1 MKVCSRCKEEKS
13 LLEFGID
20 KKTKD
25 GRNCYCKECA
35 KIRGREYRVKNLDK
49 VTASKQKWKDNNPD
63 YTKSY
68 YDQNKEFVKSQ
79 ARKYRANNLEICRER
94 EKVKYVKD
102 KPRRRKYLK
111 KKYDNDPMHRLKVNV
126 RSRLA
131 HYIKKDG
138 ITTIDL
144 IGCSYDQLKKH
155 LESQFKPGM
164 TWDNHGQNGWHVDH
178 IFPLAK
184 AKDKEHLYS
193 LCHYTNLQ
201 PLWWID
207 NLRKGDKL
215 PEEMYSEIT
224 G

>member
-1 MKVCSRCKEEKS
+1 
-13 LLEFGID
+13 
-20 KKTKD
+20 
-25 GRNCYCKECA
+25 
-35 KIRGREYRVKNLDK
+35 
-49 VTASKQKWKDNNPD
+49 
-63 YTKSY
+63 
-68 YDQNKEFVKSQ
+68 
-79 ARKYRANNLEICRER
+79 LEICRER